1 MYLSVLCLR
10 PSWSAADAR
19 AGAVPTRTRA
29 ARPPRAAHPEPARR
43 QRGVHQWICATP
55 RATHSALRR
64 RPRDRRT
71 GGRIYHHLARRADG
85 AAFVGPVPP
94 LLVHGIRGLS
104 AGSPRNAV
112 LHTARYTLRATHCAH
127 AATYAATHCAHAATH
142 VCNNPAHR
150 LSHGVG
156 SSTTPTTGRSS
167 SPAMSSGRS
176 GTIIMRC
183 VRVCGVRGWLS
194 MLRQDVKVI
203 GRSVTGMGVIW
214 LGFRVCPTAR
224 GARVDCQIRCC
235 SVDDGVLTGVACVR
249 NPMQRW
255 SISGKRPR
263 ICTEGLVALRC
274 ILHSSCSA
282 FRRVYELS

>member
-142 VCNNPAHR
+142 CALH
-150 LSHGVG
+150 
-156 SSTTPTTGRSS
+156 
-167 SPAMSSGRS
+167 
-176 GTIIMRC
+176 
-183 VRVCGVRGWLS
+183 
-194 MLRQDVKVI
+194 
-203 GRSVTGMGVIW
+203 
-214 LGFRVCPTAR
+214 TAR
-224 GARVDCQIRCC
+224 TLLHTALALLHTLLRTRCYTLRSPCYTLRTRCYTRCAHAAHTLLHTLLHTAHTLLHTLLHTARTLLHTCATTLPTD
-235 SVDDGVLTGVACVR
+235 SHMGSAVR
-249 NPMQRW
+249 LP
-255 SISGKRPR
+255 
-263 ICTEGLVALRC
+263 LR
-274 ILHSSCSA
+274 LGEVQA
-282 FRRVYELS
+282 QQ

>member
-1 MYLSVLCLR
+1 
-10 PSWSAADAR
+10 
-19 AGAVPTRTRA
+19 
-29 ARPPRAAHPEPARR
+29 
-43 QRGVHQWICATP
+43 
-55 RATHSALRR
+55 
-64 RPRDRRT
+64 
-71 GGRIYHHLARRADG
+71 
-85 AAFVGPVPP
+85 
-94 LLVHGIRGLS
+94 
-104 AGSPRNAV
+104 
-112 LHTARYTLRATHCAH
+112 
-127 AATYAATHCAHAATH
+127 
-142 VCNNPAHR
+142 
-150 LSHGVG
+150 
-156 SSTTPTTGRSS
+156 
-167 SPAMSSGRS
+167 
-176 GTIIMRC
+176 
-183 VRVCGVRGWLS
+183 